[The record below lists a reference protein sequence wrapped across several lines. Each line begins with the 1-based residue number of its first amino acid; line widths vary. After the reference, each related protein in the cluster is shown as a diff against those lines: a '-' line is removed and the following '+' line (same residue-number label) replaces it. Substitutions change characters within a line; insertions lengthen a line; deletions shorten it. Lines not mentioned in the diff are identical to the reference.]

1 MNISKIFNLMT
12 RRGLYFTQGAF
23 GLEIIFI
30 LRNQTKGW
38 RRIHNRLYFPLQVVK
53 FAIDELCITHNP
65 KEIKKKNPF
74 QNERELRVLRYYP

>member
-1 MNISKIFNLMT
+1 MT

-38 RRIHNRLYFPLQVVK
+38 RRIHNRLYFPLLVVK

-65 KEIKKKNPF
+65 KEIKKKKNPF